1 MTFAGRPLHS
11 VQYKHAIHLAK
22 WHMNRSS
29 VWDWTCTTTTQN
41 ILGKRMIRSLLR
53 TSPGKIYEYT
63 PQYIQV
69 LRIVQRPLSRFAKYP
84 IRSNPTSLLISNL
97 HPIANAGIA
106 SLVIPTLQSYSTE
119 YYVSMLNTQ
128 QWSYRTGCSTWPA
141 RVYPAF
147 TNWAISVLYLGGTY
161 PGYCTGLVW
170 IDWWDGQG
178 LRYCIV
184 YVCG

>member
-1 MTFAGRPLHS
+1 MGSGCEIVSYITWNTEQQLSYLTTCLIYSLNATTCNMTFAGRPLHS

-128 QWSYRTGCSTWPA
+128 Q
-141 RVYPAF
+141 
-147 TNWAISVLYLGGTY
+147 
-161 PGYCTGLVW
+161 
-170 IDWWDGQG
+170 
-178 LRYCIV
+178 
-184 YVCG
+184 